1 MSIKKEGYI
10 LIGAIIALYALVI
23 ILFSLTPSTGILS
36 SIIRLCALL
45 AMTSMFISTIMTPF
59 MVQLYKYFG
68 KPFIKVHHTFSI
80 TAIVLATVH
89 PIAFSIQ
96 VANLGV
102 FIPVLYPW
110 YDFWLLAGRPALIII
125 YISLVAVILRK
136 KIPNSWRPL
145 HALNYIALFF
155 GYIHG
160 ILIGTDFQNLGILI
174 LFTIMVILSYMALIY
189 KRYQTY
195 QRNLKR
201 KERIKNQK

>member
-1 MSIKKEGYI
+1 MSFKKETYPI
-10 LIGAIIALYALVI
+10 IGAIIALYALVI
-23 ILFSLTPSTGILS
+23 ILFALTPSDSLLS

-45 AMTSMFISTIMTPF
+45 AMTSIFISTIMTPF

-68 KPFIKVHHTFSI
+68 KPFIKIHHTFSI

-96 VANLGV
+96 AANLGV

-125 YISLVAVILRK
+125 YIALIAVILRK
-136 KIPNSWRPL
+136 KIPKTWRPL
-145 HALNYIALFF
+145 HTLNYIALFF

-160 ILIGTDFQNLGILI
+160 ILIGTDFRNIGILI
-174 LFTIMVILSYMALIY
+174 LFTIMVILAYLALIY

-195 QRNLKR
+195 QRNQKR
-201 KERIKNQK
+201 KRRLEKQL